1 MVILVDPPRWPAHG
15 TVFCHLVSDA
25 SLDELHAFADDQGV
39 LTRAFD
45 HDHYDVPASRYD
57 DLVAAGAVPVRERE
71 LVARLIAGGLRVR
84 APEKTPGRITAR
96 AAVIADW
103 ERYDLPDP
111 LRDELLGRW
120 SEPHRH
126 YHDLRHLAA
135 CLASLDALGCET
147 SHVRLAAWFHDAVYE
162 AVPGRDEESSAV
174 LAEER
179 LAGLLPRAEVE
190 AVARLVRMTTH
201 HDPSGEDEAQLSD
214 ADLSIL
220 GLPRARYDMYVRD
233 VRGDYAHL
241 PESAWRAGRSAVLG
255 ALLGRPRLFHT
266 ATGADRWEETARANL
281 RAELAR
287 WSRVPAT

>member
-1 MVILVDPPRWPAHG
+1 MVL
-15 TVFCHLVSDA
+15 
-25 SLDELHAFADDQGV
+25 
-39 LTRAFD
+39 
-45 HDHYDVPASRYD
+45 
-57 DLVAAGAVPVRERE
+57 AGWREPNR
-71 LVARLIAGGLRVR
+71 R
-84 APEKTPGRITAR
+84 
-96 AAVIADW
+96 
-103 ERYDLPDP
+103 
-111 LRDELLGRW
+111 
-120 SEPHRH
+120 
-126 YHDLRHLAA
+126 YHDVRHLAQ
-135 CLASLDALGCET
+135 CLTALEALAAEGA
-147 SHVRLAAWFHDAVYE
+147 VARPVVLAAWFHDAVYE